1 MYRLEVLAHYEAMD
15 RPKVYVTIAGR
26 SNACGL
32 VDGIRTVH
40 RMSSGA
46 FLRRRRYFL
55 PSGVAPAVV
64 LDAGNTALLAAK
76 ILSLGD
82 PSLKAKLK
90 LHSRH
95 IAKVI
100 DSDGD
105 LNG

>member
-1 MYRLEVLAHYEAMD
+1 M
-15 RPKVYVTIAGR
+15 R
-26 SNACGL
+26 SVAWWTR
-32 VDGIRTVH
+32 ITVH
-40 RMSSGA
+40 RLPPASNSYGGADIFSS
-46 FLRRRRYFL
+46 LRM

-82 PSLKAKLK
+82 PSLKAKVEAAQ
-90 LHSRH
+90 HAHRQ
-95 IAKVI
+95 KVI